1 MEARDGMDK
10 VEELTQPVWIVRI
23 GGGGGNWMA

>member
-23 GGGGGNWMA
+23 GGGGNWMA